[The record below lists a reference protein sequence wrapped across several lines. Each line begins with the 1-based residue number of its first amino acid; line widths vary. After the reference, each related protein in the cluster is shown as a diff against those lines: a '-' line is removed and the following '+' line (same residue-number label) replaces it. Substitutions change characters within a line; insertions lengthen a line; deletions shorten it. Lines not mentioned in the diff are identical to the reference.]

1 VCARERT
8 ISPASGST
16 MPRMIFSSVDLPAP
30 LGPTMAMRSSSPMR
44 SERSRKRYSPPYC
57 LSTWLSVIRGGYRFQ
72 P

>member
-1 VCARERT
+1 M

-57 LSTWLSVIRGGYRFQ
+57 LSR
-72 P
+72 